1 MSIERRTFYSYF
13 CVCDMCEIEISGG
26 TSFQDAVAARK
37 KNNWK
42 SHKEPSGNWID
53 LCPECQEAMK
63 EVKRHG
69 KQ

>member
-1 MSIERRTFYSYF
+1 MSIEKRTRFSYF
-13 CVCDMCEIEISGG
+13 CICDECGAEISGG
-26 TSFQDAVAARK
+26 TSFHDAVEARK
-37 KNNWK
+37 REKWRSQK
-42 SHKEPSGNWID
+42 DASGEWID